1 MKVKS
6 ILSGSLQKF
15 LLITF
20 ILIEIAGFAYGIIR
34 YTSESARIKLH
45 HKTHNISNVS
55 LQIRLKQ
62 NLHDTI
68 FQFVVFTVAISFA
81 GGLSIVIYR
90 KQVNSLKVSID
101 AFSSILTESVKKRE
115 KMILPSSLDYKE
127 FHKITSEVN
136 DVLEEIHYK
145 ENYNYLTKLPKKQR
159 FIKDSLALL
168 ETGQYP
174 VIVAYIYLK
183 DYKNL
188 LKSQNFQIADKVI
201 VVLAERL
208 KKFASSMNG
217 AIIGKISGNGDFLL
231 SFPCE
236 KYPDTC
242 YDLISKKLN
251 DCFSQKIDFGDDGVF
266 EQGVNIGFG
275 LLTHEN
281 ENEILDNTYKAA
293 ILSTT
298 KKDTMFC
305 SYTDEIKTQLDIQA
319 KLENDLKDAVENE
332 KLEVFYQAKIC
343 AKNDNVS
350 SAEALVRWRRAGG
363 FENTERFIKVAE
375 KSDLIIKLEKLVIKK
390 VFNDQRK
397 LQDMGIFIPISINLS
412 AKHLL
417 HQSFLYTLDEFS
429 SLYKIDP
436 KYIELEITERQKL
449 DDKDSLYVLDE
460 LKFRGYNI
468 SLDDFGKD
476 YSSLSYINHLPIDSI
491 KIDKSFIDG
500 IFDTSSSKAIIN
512 GVIAIAKNI
521 GKKIIAEGVETK
533 EQVEYL
539 KSVGCDELQG
549 FYYHQGACSLE
560 DFLKVYDD
568 RIERV

>member
-1 MKVKS
+1 MKIKS

-20 ILIEIAGFAYGIIR
+20 ISIEIAGFAYGIIR

-45 HKTHNISNVS
+45 HKTHNISNES

-62 NLHDTI
+62 NLNDTI
-68 FQFVVFTVAISFA
+68 FQFVIFTIAISFA
-81 GGLSIVIYR
+81 GGLSVIIYR
-90 KQVNSLKVSID
+90 KQVNLLKASID
-101 AFSSILTESVKKRE
+101 DFSSILTTSVKKRE
-115 KMILPSSLDYKE
+115 KMALPHSLDYKE
-127 FHKITSEVN
+127 FHKITNEVN

-145 ENYNYLTKLPKKQR
+145 ENYNHITKLPNKER
-159 FIKDSLALL
+159 FIKDSLTLL
-168 ETGQYP
+168 TEQQYP
-174 VIVAYIYLK
+174 VIVAYIHLK

-188 LKSQNFQIADKVI
+188 LKSQNFKIADIVI
-201 VVLAERL
+201 IVLAKRL
-208 KKFASSMNG
+208 KEFSSSMNG
-217 AIIGKISGNGDFLL
+217 AIIGKIDGNGDFLL

-251 DCFSQKIDFGDDGVF
+251 DCFSQKIDFGNDGVF

-281 ENEILDNTYKAA
+281 KDEILDNAYKAA

-350 SAEALVRWRRAGG
+350 SAEALVRWRRANG

-397 LQDMGIFIPISINLS
+397 LQDMGIFFPISINLS
-412 AKHLL
+412 ARHLL
-417 HQSFLYTLDEFS
+417 HQSFLYTLDEVS
-429 SLYKIDP
+429 NLYKIDP

-460 LKFRGYNI
+460 LKNKGYYI

-476 YSSLSYINHLPIDSI
+476 YSSLSYINNLPIDSI

-500 IFDTSSSKAIIN
+500 IFDTSSSKAIVN
-512 GVIAIAKNI
+512 GVITIAKSI

-539 KSVGCDELQG
+539 KSIGCDELQG
-549 FYYHQGACSLE
+549 FYYHHGASPLD
-560 DFLKVYDD
+560 DFLKVYCD
-568 RIERV
+568 RIKKV